1 MISLGE
7 EIRRIPFLKITIPF
21 VIGIVFSQE
30 FCFVWSLLFLLIFAL
45 LALVFL
51 FRSNVLKNCATFLL
65 LMILGFSSSQ
75 AARPNRQLPRGERI
89 ETLVEVADGV
99 RFTSSGRWQS
109 ATAYVRAYRKMG
121 DSLWRKSNEKVVM
134 YVDTTADLSVG
145 QLFVASTYVN
155 DLNRDSVSSYSRL
168 MYWRGVT
175 SSLFIRDWNVR
186 DWNVGYVRSIEY
198 RARVL
203 RNKVSDRLLSRLSS
217 RDDGAVLAALLTGD
231 RTHLTAQIK
240 RRYQLAGTSHILA
253 LSGMHL
259 SMIFIVLNLLLKP
272 IVLLG
277 RRSNIVKTII
287 ILLIIWGYSYMS
299 GLSLSVCRAAIM
311 ITIAQLSL
319 MSTTRAGS
327 YNSVFIAAFI
337 TLAIW
342 PLALYDISFQLSYAA
357 MISILFFVPRF
368 VRWVRVS
375 RCFCWL
381 RNVVAV
387 TVAAQI
393 GVAPLIASSFG
404 TFSAASLV
412 INPVVALT
420 TPLIMVF
427 GSAVGVPFADSIC
440 ELLFMV
446 HNGAISVAD
455 SWEWAV
461 IEGVKFSSI
470 YLLMS
475 YILLIV
481 IMLIIKFSDRC
492 SCLSSQ
498 K

>member
-1 MISLGE
+1 
-7 EIRRIPFLKITIPF
+7 
-21 VIGIVFSQE
+21 
-30 FCFVWSLLFLLIFAL
+30 
-45 LALVFL
+45 
-51 FRSNVLKNCATFLL
+51 
-65 LMILGFSSSQ
+65 
-75 AARPNRQLPRGERI
+75 
-89 ETLVEVADGV
+89 
-99 RFTSSGRWQS
+99 
-109 ATAYVRAYRKMG
+109 
-121 DSLWRKSNEKVVM
+121 
-134 YVDTTADLSVG
+134 
-145 QLFVASTYVN
+145 
-155 DLNRDSVSSYSRL
+155 
-168 MYWRGVT
+168 
-175 SSLFIRDWNVR
+175 
-186 DWNVGYVRSIEY
+186 
-198 RARVL
+198 
-203 RNKVSDRLLSRLSS
+203 
-217 RDDGAVLAALLTGD
+217 
-231 RTHLTAQIK
+231 
-240 RRYQLAGTSHILA
+240 
-253 LSGMHL
+253 
-259 SMIFIVLNLLLKP
+259 
-272 IVLLG
+272 
-277 RRSNIVKTII
+277 
-287 ILLIIWGYSYMS
+287 
-299 GLSLSVCRAAIM
+299 M

-368 VRWVRVS
+368 VRWVRVP
-375 RCFCWL
+375 RYFCWL

-427 GSAVGVPFADSIC
+427 GSAVGVPFTDSIC

-470 YLLMS
+470 YVLMS

>member
-1 MISLGE
+1 MASFRE
-7 EIRRIPFLKITIPF
+7 EIRQIPFLKITIPF
-21 VIGIVFSQE
+21 VIGIVVSQE
-30 FCFVWSLLFLLIFAL
+30 LRFVWSFLFLLLIASFL
-45 LALVFL
+45 LVFL
-51 FRSNVLKNCATFLL
+51 FRSETLKNCATFLL
-65 LMILGFSSSQ
+65 LMTLGFSSSQ
-75 AARPNRQLPRGERI
+75 AARPSRQLPRGERI
-89 ETLVEVADGV
+89 ETLLEVADGV

-109 ATAYVRAYRKMG
+109 SMAYVRAYRTMG
-121 DSLWRKSNEKVVM
+121 DSLWSKSNEKVVI

-145 QLFVASTYVN
+145 QLFVASAYVN
-155 DLNRDSVSSYSRL
+155 DLHRDSVLSYSRL
-168 MYWRGVT
+168 MYSRGVT
-175 SSLFIRDWNVR
+175 SLLFIRDWNVR
-186 DWNVGYVRSIEY
+186 DWNVGYVKSIEY
-198 RARVL
+198 GARKI
-203 RNKVSDRLLSRLSS
+203 RNKISDRLQSRLPN

-240 RRYQLAGTSHILA
+240 RRYQLAGASHILA

-287 ILLIIWGYSYMS
+287 ILLIIWCYSYMS

-319 MSTTRAGS
+319 MSTSRASS
-327 YNSVFIAAFI
+327 YNSIFIAAFI

-368 VRWVRVS
+368 IRWVRVP
-375 RCFCWL
+375 RYFGWL

-387 TVAAQI
+387 TLAAQI
-393 GVAPLIASSFG
+393 GAAPLIASSFG
-404 TFSAASLV
+404 TVSAASLV
-412 INPVVALT
+412 INPIVALT
-420 TPLIMVF
+420 TPLIMLF
-427 GSAVGVPFADSIC
+427 GSAVGVPFTDSIC
-440 ELLFMV
+440 ELLFKV

-455 SWEWAV
+455 SWEWAGV
-461 IEGVKFSSI
+461 EGVIFSPA
-470 YLLMS
+470 YVLLS
-475 YILLIV
+475 YMLLLV

-492 SCLSSQ
+492 SCLSTL